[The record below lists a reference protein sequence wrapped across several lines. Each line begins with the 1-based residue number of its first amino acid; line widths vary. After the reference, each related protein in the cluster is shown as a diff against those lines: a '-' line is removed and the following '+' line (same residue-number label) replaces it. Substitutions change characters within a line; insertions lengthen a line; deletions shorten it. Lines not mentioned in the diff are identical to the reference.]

1 MAKINLLPWRQ
12 ELRKQRQ
19 QEFIAIVMAVAV
31 VAVAIILFGHVA
43 LSKQVGDQ
51 EERNQYIRAELAK
64 LDTQIQEIDELQRRR
79 EELLARM
86 KVIQDLQGR
95 RPVIVRI
102 FDELVRIMPDGVYI
116 TSLDRKGDSFTLSG
130 VAETA
135 GQVSNLM
142 RNFDASPWFKDPRLF
157 TVAAEQGR
165 QSSAAEQRANKFSLR
180 VQLEMG
186 EIAASVDEKQ
196 EAAK

>member
-130 VAETA
+130 VAET
-135 GQVSNLM
+135 
-142 RNFDASPWFKDPRLF
+142 SPTAHRE
-157 TVAAEQGR
+157 AET
-165 QSSAAEQRANKFSLR
+165 
-180 VQLEMG
+180 
-186 EIAASVDEKQ
+186 
-196 EAAK
+196 AKAHRG